1 MSQTPIPMANPL
13 AAIGPEAAA
22 AEPEKAKPAR
32 QPAARTAK
40 RPAPRAASPASDDPF
55 NPLRHIPL
63 AEKAAIIIAALGA
76 EAAPHVLQGMSEV
89 TIRRFAQAMSKIGVV
104 TPDMLEFVVD
114 EFNAELGARNQ
125 VKLGAT
131 EAKKIL
137 SELLD
142 DDSVA
147 RIMDEVGLNSG
158 RTTWEKLSNSS
169 EQAIAGYLRH
179 EHPQTV
185 AVVLSMLRP
194 EKAARVLERLDSEF
208 AQIVVLRLARVPR
221 LDSEVMEILK
231 DVVYRDFLAVMARE
245 QATRKPADVIGSMM
259 NAVSVSQR
267 SRLLEQL
274 EQEKPKLAKQV
285 QKIMFGFGD
294 IAERVDPRDAG
305 IVLKQVDEPTLMLA
319 LKHAQT
325 NAPKVVSFFL
335 NNISKR
341 LSQRLEGE
349 LQGGQAV
356 TPREGEQAQT
366 AVVNAVRQL
375 SRDGEIRM
383 MDDSEEEE

>member
-1 MSQTPIPMANPL
+1 MTQNTPIPMGNPL
-13 AAIGPEAAA
+13 AALESPKAVAPTMKVATPPAPRRAAPA
-22 AEPEKAKPAR
+22 RKPAR
-32 QPAARTAK
+32 GE
-40 RPAPRAASPASDDPF
+40 DVL
-55 NPLRHIPL
+55 NPLTTISL

-76 EAAPHVLQGMSEV
+76 EAAPHVLQGMSEI

-104 TPDMLEFVVD
+104 TPEMLEHVVD

-131 EAKKIL
+131 EAKRIL

-142 DDSVA
+142 EDSVA

-158 RTTWEKLSNSS
+158 RTTWEKLSNSGD
-169 EQAIAGYLRH
+169 QAIAGYLRH

-259 NAVSVSQR
+259 NSVSVSQR
-267 SRLLEQL
+267 ARLLEQL

-285 QKIMFGFGD
+285 QKIMFGFAD

-305 IVLKQVDEPTLMLA
+305 AVLKAVDEATLVLA

-341 LSQRLEGE
+341 LGQRLEGE
-349 LQGGQAV
+349 LSGGAAV
-356 TPREGEQAQT
+356 VPREGEQAQT
-366 AVVNAVRQL
+366 ALVNAVRDL

-383 MDDSEEEE
+383 LDDDPEEE